1 MRALERLPRRPTY
14 RGAGDWRACEQRQ
27 IEPRRSAAVRVS
39 QDDGAVG
46 RLEKKRAHRAVE
58 AARACRAKGKTV
70 GAGTGLGALDQK
82 TTAGTSTAPAGQAD
96 GVDACG

>member
-1 MRALERLPRRPTY
+1 
-14 RGAGDWRACEQRQ
+14 
-27 IEPRRSAAVRVS
+27 
-39 QDDGAVG
+39 VG